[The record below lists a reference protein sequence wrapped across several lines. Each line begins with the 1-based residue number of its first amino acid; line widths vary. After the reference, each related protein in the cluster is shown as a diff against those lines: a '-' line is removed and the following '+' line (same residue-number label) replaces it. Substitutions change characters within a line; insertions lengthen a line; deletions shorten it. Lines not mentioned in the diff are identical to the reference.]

1 VKLDIDDVLVD
12 ASAMDELMAVGKEE
26 LPDAPNL
33 DSKQLVGEPSLPK
46 LEDDK
51 DEL

>member
-1 VKLDIDDVLVD
+1 VDINDVLVD
-12 ASAMDELMAVGKEE
+12 AFAMDELVAIGNEE
-26 LPDAPNL
+26 LFDAPNL

-46 LEDDK
+46 LEDDE